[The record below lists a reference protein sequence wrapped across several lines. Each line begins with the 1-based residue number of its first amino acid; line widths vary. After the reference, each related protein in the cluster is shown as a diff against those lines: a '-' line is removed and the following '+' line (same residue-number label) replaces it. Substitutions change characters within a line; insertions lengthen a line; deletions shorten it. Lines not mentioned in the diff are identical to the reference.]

1 MSEMYTNVELPVDEN
16 NQIGEA
22 SAQKMPVGTEADS
35 IASVDKTDDSVKKAP
50 SRKGD
55 SSKQDPMPKT
65 KAGMINAMYAQMSGM
80 KKDQLA
86 AAYKKMQ
93 EEFDLE
99 ITDPDDEEEAEPT
112 PEYPDL
118 DILETS
124 YDFSDDLKALVESEA
139 TLSDEFKAKTA
150 VIFETAI
157 RSKLSEQ
164 VERLEDEY
172 QSRLEEEL
180 ETSRSDLV
188 EKVDSYLNYVVE
200 NWMTENQLAVET
212 GLRTEIAENF
222 MDNLRGLFVE
232 SYIEVPE
239 SKVNLVD
246 ELAEQVEELEEKLNE
261 RTAEVLEI
269 NESLEMFQRQEI
281 IREASRDLAETQVE
295 KLASLVDGL
304 DFEDEESFAT
314 KVRTVKESYFKKEV
328 AQTEEIQEDWDAEQ
342 TEETNS
348 AMSQYLTAIKKTS
361 K

>member
-1 MSEMYTNVELPVDEN
+1 MSEMHTNVELPVEEN
-16 NQIGEA
+16 NQIEEA

-50 SRKGD
+50 SRQGD

-65 KAGMINAMYAQMSGM
+65 KAGMINAMYAKLSGM
-80 KKDQLA
+80 KKDQLS
-86 AAYKKMQ
+86 AAYAKMS
-93 EEFDLE
+93 EELDLE
-99 ITDPDDEEEAEPT
+99 EMDAEVVELP
-112 PEYPDL
+112 
-118 DILETS
+118 ETS
-124 YDFSDDLKALVESEA
+124 YDFSDDLEALVESEA

-157 RSKLSEQ
+157 RSKISEQ

-200 NWMTENQLAVET
+200 NWMTENQLAVEN

-246 ELAEQVEELEEKLNE
+246 ELAEQVEDLEEKLNE
-261 RTAEVLEI
+261 RTAEVLEV

-295 KLASLVDGL
+295 KLASLVEGL
-304 DFEDEESFAT
+304 DFEDGESFAT

-342 TEETNS
+342 TEETTS
-348 AMSQYLTAIKKTS
+348 VMSQYLSAIKKTS

>member
-1 MSEMYTNVELPVDEN
+1 MSEMHTNVELPVEEN
-16 NQIGEA
+16 NQIEEA

-50 SRKGD
+50 SRKGEN
-55 SSKQDPMPKT
+55 SKQDPMPKT
-65 KAGMINAMYAQMSGM
+65 KAGMINAMYAKLSGM
-80 KKDQLA
+80 KKDQLS
-86 AAYKKMQ
+86 AAYAKMS
-93 EEFDLE
+93 EELDLE
-99 ITDPDDEEEAEPT
+99 EMDDEVVELP
-112 PEYPDL
+112 
-118 DILETS
+118 ETS
-124 YDFSDDLKALVESEA
+124 YDFSDDLEALVESEA

-157 RSKLSEQ
+157 RSKISEQ

-200 NWMTENQLAVET
+200 NWMTENQLAVEN

-246 ELAEQVEELEEKLNE
+246 ELAEQVEDLEEKLNE
-261 RTAEVLEI
+261 RTAEVLEV

-295 KLASLVDGL
+295 KLASLVEGL
-304 DFEDEESFAT
+304 DFEDDESFAI

-342 TEETNS
+342 TEETTS
-348 AMSQYLTAIKKTS
+348 AMSQYLSAIKKTS

>member
-1 MSEMYTNVELPVDEN
+1 MSEMNTNVELPVEEN
-16 NQIGEA
+16 NQIEEA

-65 KAGMINAMYAQMSGM
+65 KAAMINAMYAQMSGM
-80 KKDQLA
+80 KKDQLT

-99 ITDPDDEEEAEPT
+99 DMEETEAVELP
-112 PEYPDL
+112 
-118 DILETS
+118 ETS
-124 YDFSDDLKALVESEA
+124 YDFSDDLEALVESEA

-157 RSKLSEQ
+157 RSKLSEE

-200 NWMTENQLAVET
+200 NWMTENQLAVEN

-246 ELAEQVEELEEKLNE
+246 ELAEQVEDLEEKLNA
-261 RTAEVLEI
+261 RTAEVLEV
-269 NESLEMFQRQEI
+269 NESLEMFQRQQI
-281 IREASRDLAETQVE
+281 VREASRDLAETQVE
-295 KLASLVDGL
+295 KLSSLVEGL

-328 AQTEEIQEDWDAEQ
+328 AQTEEIQEDWEAEQ
-342 TEETNS
+342 TEETNTV
-348 AMSQYLTAIKKTS
+348 MSQYLNAIKKTS

>member
-1 MSEMYTNVELPVDEN
+1 MSEMHNNVELPVEEN
-16 NQIGEA
+16 NQIEEA

-35 IASVDKTDDSVKKAP
+35 IASVDKTDDPVKKAP

-65 KAGMINAMYAQMSGM
+65 KAGMINAMYAKLSGM
-80 KKDQLA
+80 KKDQLS
-86 AAYKKMQ
+86 AAYAKMS
-93 EEFDLE
+93 EELDLE
-99 ITDPDDEEEAEPT
+99 EMDAEVVELP
-112 PEYPDL
+112 
-118 DILETS
+118 ETS
-124 YDFSDDLKALVESEA
+124 YDFSDDLEALVESEA

-157 RSKLSEQ
+157 RSKISEQ

-180 ETSRSDLV
+180 DTSRSDLV

-200 NWMTENQLAVET
+200 NWMTENQLAVEN

-246 ELAEQVEELEEKLNE
+246 ELAEQVEDLEEKLNA
-261 RTAEVLEI
+261 RTAEVLEV
-269 NESLEMFQRQEI
+269 NESLELFQRQEI

-295 KLASLVDGL
+295 KLASLVEGL
-304 DFEDEESFAT
+304 DFEDEDSFAT

-328 AQTEEIQEDWDAEQ
+328 TQTEEIQEDWGAEQ
-342 TEETNS
+342 TEETNTV
-348 AMSQYLTAIKKTS
+348 MSQYLTAIKKTS

>member
-1 MSEMYTNVELPVDEN
+1 MSEMHNNVELPVEEN
-16 NQIGEA
+16 NQIEEA

-35 IASVDKTDDSVKKAP
+35 IASVDKTDDPVKKAP

-65 KAGMINAMYAQMSGM
+65 KAGMINAMYAKLSGM
-80 KKDQLA
+80 KKDQLS
-86 AAYKKMQ
+86 AAYAKMS
-93 EEFDLE
+93 EELDLE
-99 ITDPDDEEEAEPT
+99 EMDAEVVELP
-112 PEYPDL
+112 
-118 DILETS
+118 ETS
-124 YDFSDDLKALVESEA
+124 YDFSDDLEALVESEA

-157 RSKLSEQ
+157 RSKLSEE

-180 ETSRSDLV
+180 DTSRSDLV

-200 NWMTENQLAVET
+200 NWMTENQLAVEN

-246 ELAEQVEELEEKLNE
+246 ELAEQVEDLEEKLNA
-261 RTAEVLEI
+261 RTAEVLEV
-269 NESLEMFQRQEI
+269 NESLELFQRQEI

-295 KLASLVDGL
+295 KLASLVEGL
-304 DFEDEESFAT
+304 DFEDEDSFEA
-314 KVRTVKESYFKKEV
+314 
-328 AQTEEIQEDWDAEQ
+328 I
-342 TEETNS
+342 
-348 AMSQYLTAIKKTS
+348 LTRS
-361 K
+361 

>member
-1 MSEMYTNVELPVDEN
+1 MSEMHTNVELPVEEN
-16 NQIGEA
+16 NQIEEA

-50 SRKGD
+50 SRKGEN
-55 SSKQDPMPKT
+55 SKQDPMPKT
-65 KAGMINAMYAQMSGM
+65 KAGMINAMYAKLSGM
-80 KKDQLA
+80 KKDQLS
-86 AAYKKMQ
+86 AAYAKMS
-93 EEFDLE
+93 EELDLE
-99 ITDPDDEEEAEPT
+99 EMDAEVVELP
-112 PEYPDL
+112 
-118 DILETS
+118 ETS
-124 YDFSDDLKALVESEA
+124 YDFSDDLEALVESEA

-157 RSKLSEQ
+157 RSKISEQ

-200 NWMTENQLAVET
+200 NWMTENQLAVEN

-246 ELAEQVEELEEKLNE
+246 ELAEQVEDLEEKLNE
-261 RTAEVLEI
+261 RTAEVLEV

-295 KLASLVDGL
+295 KLASLVEGL
-304 DFEDEESFAT
+304 DFEDGESFAT

-342 TEETNS
+342 TEETTS
-348 AMSQYLTAIKKTS
+348 VMSQYLSAIKKTS

>member
-1 MSEMYTNVELPVDEN
+1 MSEMQTNVELPVEEN
-16 NQIGEA
+16 NQIEEA

-35 IASVDKTDDSVKKAP
+35 VASVDKTSDAVKKAP
-50 SRKGD
+50 ARKSD
-55 SSKQDPMPKT
+55 ATKQDPMPKT
-65 KAGMINAMYAQMSGM
+65 KAGMINAMYAKLSGM
-80 KKDQLA
+80 KKDQLS
-86 AAYKKMQ
+86 AAYAKMS
-93 EEFDLE
+93 EELDLE
-99 ITDPDDEEEAEPT
+99 EMDAEVVELP
-112 PEYPDL
+112 
-118 DILETS
+118 ETS
-124 YDFSDDLKALVESEA
+124 YDFSDDLEALVESEA

-157 RSKLSEQ
+157 RSKISEQ

-246 ELAEQVEELEEKLNE
+246 ELAEQVEDLEEKLNE
-261 RTAEVLEI
+261 RTAEVLEV

-295 KLASLVDGL
+295 KLSSLVEGL
-304 DFEDEESFAT
+304 DFEDTESFAT

-342 TEETNS
+342 TEESNS
-348 AMSQYLTAIKKTS
+348 TMSQYLNAIKKTS

>member
-1 MSEMYTNVELPVDEN
+1 MSEMHTNVELPVEEN
-16 NQIGEA
+16 NQIEEA

-50 SRKGD
+50 SRQGD

-65 KAGMINAMYAQMSGM
+65 KAGMINAMYAKLSGM
-80 KKDQLA
+80 KKDQLS
-86 AAYKKMQ
+86 AAYAKMS
-93 EEFDLE
+93 EELDLE
-99 ITDPDDEEEAEPT
+99 EMDAEVVELP
-112 PEYPDL
+112 
-118 DILETS
+118 ETS
-124 YDFSDDLKALVESEA
+124 YDFSDDLEALVESEA

-157 RSKLSEQ
+157 RSKISEQ

-200 NWMTENQLAVET
+200 NWMTENQLAVEN

-246 ELAEQVEELEEKLNE
+246 ELAEQVEDLEEKLNE
-261 RTAEVLEI
+261 RTAEVLEV

-281 IREASRDLAETQVE
+281 IRVASRDLAETQVE
-295 KLASLVDGL
+295 KLASLVEGL
-304 DFEDEESFAT
+304 DFEDGESFAT

-342 TEETNS
+342 TEETTS
-348 AMSQYLTAIKKTS
+348 VMSQYLSAIKKTS

>member
-1 MSEMYTNVELPVDEN
+1 MSEMHTNVELPVEEN
-16 NQIGEA
+16 NQIEEA

-50 SRKGD
+50 SRKGEN
-55 SSKQDPMPKT
+55 SKQDPMPKT
-65 KAGMINAMYAQMSGM
+65 KAGMINAMYAKLSGM
-80 KKDQLA
+80 KKDQLS
-86 AAYKKMQ
+86 AAYAKMS
-93 EEFDLE
+93 EELDLE
-99 ITDPDDEEEAEPT
+99 EMDTEVVELP
-112 PEYPDL
+112 
-118 DILETS
+118 ETS
-124 YDFSDDLKALVESEA
+124 YDFSDDLEALVESEA

-157 RSKLSEQ
+157 RSKISEQ

-200 NWMTENQLAVET
+200 NWMTENQLAVEN

-246 ELAEQVEELEEKLNE
+246 ELAEQVEDLEEKLNE
-261 RTAEVLEI
+261 RTAEVLEV

-295 KLASLVDGL
+295 KLASLVEGL
-304 DFEDEESFAT
+304 DFEDGESFAT

-348 AMSQYLTAIKKTS
+348 VMSQYLTAIKKTS

>member
-1 MSEMYTNVELPVDEN
+1 MSEMHTNVELPVEEN
-16 NQIGEA
+16 NQIEEA

-50 SRKGD
+50 SRKGEN
-55 SSKQDPMPKT
+55 SKQDPMPKT
-65 KAGMINAMYAQMSGM
+65 KAGMINAMYAKLSGM
-80 KKDQLA
+80 KKDQLS
-86 AAYKKMQ
+86 AAYAKMS
-93 EEFDLE
+93 EELDLE
-99 ITDPDDEEEAEPT
+99 EMDAEVVELP
-112 PEYPDL
+112 
-118 DILETS
+118 ETS
-124 YDFSDDLKALVESEA
+124 YDFSDDLEALVESEA

-157 RSKLSEQ
+157 RSKISEQ

-200 NWMTENQLAVET
+200 NWMTENQLAVEN

-246 ELAEQVEELEEKLNE
+246 ELAEQVEDLEEKLNE
-261 RTAEVLEI
+261 RTAEVLEV

-295 KLASLVDGL
+295 KLASLVEGL
-304 DFEDEESFAT
+304 DFEDGESFAT

-348 AMSQYLTAIKKTS
+348 VMSQYLTAIKKTS

>member
-1 MSEMYTNVELPVDEN
+1 MSEMQTNVELPVEEN
-16 NQIGEA
+16 NQIEEA

-35 IASVDKTDDSVKKAP
+35 IASVDKTDDPVKKAP

-65 KAGMINAMYAQMSGM
+65 KAGMINAMYAKLSGM
-80 KKDQLA
+80 KKDQLS
-86 AAYKKMQ
+86 AAYAKMS

-99 ITDPDDEEEAEPT
+99 EMDAEVVELP
-112 PEYPDL
+112 
-118 DILETS
+118 ETS
-124 YDFSDDLKALVESEA
+124 YDFSDDLEALVESEA

-157 RSKLSEQ
+157 RSKISEQ

-180 ETSRSDLV
+180 DTSRSDLV

-200 NWMTENQLAVET
+200 NWMTENQLAVEN

-246 ELAEQVEELEEKLNE
+246 ELAEQVEDLEEKLNA
-261 RTAEVLEI
+261 RTAEVLEV
-269 NESLEMFQRQEI
+269 NESLELFQRQEI

-295 KLASLVDGL
+295 KLASLVEGL
-304 DFEDEESFAT
+304 DFEDEDSFAT

-328 AQTEEIQEDWDAEQ
+328 TQTEEIQEDWGAEQ
-342 TEETNS
+342 TEETNTV
-348 AMSQYLTAIKKTS
+348 MSQYLTAIKKTS